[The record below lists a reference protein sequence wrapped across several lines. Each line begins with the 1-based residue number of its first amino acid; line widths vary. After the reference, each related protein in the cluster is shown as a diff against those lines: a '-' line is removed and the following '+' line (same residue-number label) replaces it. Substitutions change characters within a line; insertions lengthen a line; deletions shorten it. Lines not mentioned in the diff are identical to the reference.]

1 MSAAYQI
8 LYLYNNKYIIINREN
23 KLVSSI
29 ISNPVNIK
37 DNDDNIENIFVY
49 INNSCIFALLKV
61 IKIMVKLLNLKLWL

>member
-1 MSAAYQI
+1 MSAAFPI
-8 LYLYNNKYIIINREN
+8 SYLYINEYIIINREN

-37 DNDDNIENIFVY
+37 DNDDTIENIFVY
-49 INNSCIFALLKV
+49 INNNCIFALLKV

>member
-1 MSAAYQI
+1 MPAAFSI
-8 LYLYNNKYIIINREN
+8 SYLYINEYIIINKEN

-37 DNDDNIENIFVY
+37 DNDDTIENIFVY